1 MPGTGDPIADRQRAG
16 GRALLVLADP
26 ASISILRQLASGP
39 LENSDLFGRVEHVSR
54 STYFDRMRDLE
65 ALSLISRKRRADVPP
80 VAECRLT
87 DSGARLLPV
96 ADLLEAWL
104 AVSPQGPLRLGDAYA
119 TAIIK
124 VLAVAGGS
132 TLLRWLA
139 ERPRSLPELA
149 ELVHGLGY
157 RKLERIARDLVK
169 AGLAERIAVG
179 GRLGHYEVTPWARQ
193 AAGPLAAAIRWERYE
208 IPMWSALVTSMEVEG
223 GLLLALPL
231 IEVSPESNGTCAL
244 LVDADA
250 PAAESLGGAVVRLSE
265 GRPASWAPITN
276 PSLTS
281 DAWARGTA
289 LAWLDAV
296 NDASSPNLRL
306 GGSHALAEKVVNSL
320 RQASSISSLKAGQSF
335 ESADLP

>member
-1 MPGTGDPIADRQRAG
+1 MPGAGDSIADRQRAG
-16 GRALLVLADP
+16 GHALLLLADP
-26 ASISILRQLASGP
+26 ASVSILRHLAPGP
-39 LENSDLFGRVEHVSR
+39 LENSDLFSRVEHVSR

-80 VAECRLT
+80 IAECRLT
-87 DSGARLLPV
+87 DSGMRLLPV

-104 AVSPQGPLRLGDAYA
+104 AGSPQGPLRLGDAYA
-119 TAIIK
+119 AAVIK

-169 AGLAERIAVG
+169 AGLAEQVAVG
-179 GRLGHYEVTPWARQ
+179 GRLSRYEVTPWARE

-208 IPMWSALVTSMEVEG
+208 IPRRSALVTSMEAEG

-231 IEVSPESNGTCAL
+231 IEVSAEFNGTCAL

-250 PAAESLGGAVVRLSE
+250 PAAASLGGAIVRLID
-265 GRPASWAPITN
+265 GRPASWVPATDPGFN
-276 PSLTS
+276 A
-281 DAWARGTA
+281 DAWARGPA
-289 LAWLDAV
+289 LAWLNAV
-296 NDASSPNLRL
+296 SDASSPNLHL
-306 GGSHALAEKVVNSL
+306 GGNTAMAEKVIDGL
-320 RQASSISSLKAGQSF
+320 REVGSMPSVKAGQSF

>member
-1 MPGTGDPIADRQRAG
+1 MPGAGDPIADRLRAG
-16 GRALLVLADP
+16 GRALLLLADP
-26 ASISILRQLASGP
+26 ASILILRQLASGP
-39 LENSDLFGRVEHVSR
+39 LENSELFDRVEHVSR

-65 ALSLISRKRRADVPP
+65 ALSLITRKRQADVPP
-80 VAECRLT
+80 IAECRLT
-87 DSGARLLPV
+87 DAGVRLLPV

-104 AVSPQGPLRLGDAYA
+104 AGSPQGPLQLEDAYA
-119 TAIIK
+119 TAVIK

-132 TLLRWLA
+132 ALLRSLA

-169 AGLAERIAVG
+169 AGLAERVAVG
-179 GRLGHYEVTPWARQ
+179 GRLSHYGVTPWARQ

-208 IPMWSALVTSMEVEG
+208 IPTRSASVSSIEAEG

-231 IEVSPESNGTCAL
+231 IELSVDSAGTCAL

-250 PAAESLGGAVVRLSE
+250 PSAGSLGGAVVQLVD
-265 GRPASWAPITN
+265 GRPISWAPATA
-276 PSLTS
+276 PGFKV
-281 DAWARGTA
+281 DAWARGAA

-296 NDASSPNLRL
+296 SDACSPDLQL
-306 GGSHALAEKVVNSL
+306 GGNNTLAEKVVSGL
-320 RQASSISSLKAGQSF
+320 REVGSTPSVPVGHSF